1 MEEPAHVTIHYMH
14 ACIPLVVLGS
24 LTWIKNDAE
33 GEKVAIRA
41 EKQVKIDSSHIPPN
55 VLIKD
60 KVNKL
65 ETLEDEQGFHFWPAF
80 NCPRIVYQASDHKLC
95 HH

>member
-14 ACIPLVVLGS
+14 ACIPLVVLSS
-24 LTWIKNDAE
+24 LTWIKNNTE

-41 EKQVKIDSSHIPPN
+41 EKQIKIDSSQVTPN

-65 ETLEDEQGFHFWPAF
+65 ETLEHE
-80 NCPRIVYQASDHKLC
+80 
-95 HH
+95 

>member
-14 ACIPLVVLGS
+14 PCIPLVVLSS

-41 EKQVKIDSSHIPPN
+41 EKQIKIDSSQVPPN

-65 ETLEDEQGFHFWPAF
+65 ETLEDE
-80 NCPRIVYQASDHKLC
+80 
-95 HH
+95 